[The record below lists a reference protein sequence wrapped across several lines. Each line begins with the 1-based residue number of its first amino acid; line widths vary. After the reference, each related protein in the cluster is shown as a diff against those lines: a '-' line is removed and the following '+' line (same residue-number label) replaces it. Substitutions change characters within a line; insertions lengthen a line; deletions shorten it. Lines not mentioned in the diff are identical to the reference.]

1 MTKSLANRLPAYRAP
16 LWLRGGHMQS
26 IWPKLIRIGSPAYR
40 RELLPD
46 SLGETEVAY
55 DFADGS
61 RADAP
66 LLMLF
71 HGLEGGSDSHYARA
85 LMLAAQRRGWHGV
98 VAHFRSCGGVA
109 NRARV
114 FYHSGDTAEIA
125 HMLGLM
131 KARYR
136 QVYAVGISLGGNAL
150 AKYLA
155 EQGAQA
161 LPQAAAVV
169 SAPLDLTAASQRL
182 EQGLSRMLYAPYF
195 LRSLLP
201 KAAAVAERFP
211 QIDAA
216 AVQAAANL
224 TDFDNAFTAPL
235 HGFADAADYYRR
247 ASAKPLLRQITV
259 PTLILNARNDP
270 FIPADSLPTA
280 ADVSGAVTLLQ
291 PEQGGHAGFP
301 GRADLDWLPDTLLR
315 YFDWVSAAEKA
326 T

>member
-1 MTKSLANRLPAYRAP
+1 MTQNLANCLPAYHP
-16 LWLRGGHMQS
+16 PVWLRGGHMQS
-26 IWPKLIRIGSPAYR
+26 IWPKLVRIGSPAYR

-46 SLGETEVAY
+46 SRGETEVAY

-71 HGLEGGSDSHYARA
+71 HGLEGGSESHYARA
-85 LMLAAQRRGWHGV
+85 LMLAAQRQGWHGV
-98 VAHFRSCGGVA
+98 VAHFRSCGGVE

-114 FYHSGDTAEIA
+114 FYHSGDTAEVA

-131 KARYR
+131 AARYAR
-136 QVYAVGISLGGNAL
+136 VYAVGISLGGNAL

-155 EQGAQA
+155 EQGAA
-161 LPQAAAVV
+161 AIPQAAAVV
-169 SAPLDLTAASQRL
+169 SAPLDLIAASRRL
-182 EQGLSRMLYAPYF
+182 EQGLSKMLYAPYF

-201 KAAAVAERFP
+201 KAAASAARFP

-216 AVQAAANL
+216 AVQASANL

-247 ASAKPLLRQITV
+247 ASAKPLLRQIAV

-270 FIPADSLPTA
+270 FIPAYSLPDA
-280 ADVSGAVTLLQ
+280 GDVSAAVTLLQ
-291 PEQGGHAGFP
+291 PEYGGHAGFP
-301 GRADLDWLPDTLLR
+301 GRADLDWLPDTVLR
-315 YFDWVSAAEKA
+315 YFDLAAPAE
-326 T
+326 